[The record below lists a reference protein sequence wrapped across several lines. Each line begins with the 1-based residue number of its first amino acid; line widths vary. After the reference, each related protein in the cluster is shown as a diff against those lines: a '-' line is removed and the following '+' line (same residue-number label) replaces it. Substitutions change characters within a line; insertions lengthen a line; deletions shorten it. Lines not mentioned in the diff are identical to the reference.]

1 MSFLCQLCNK
11 SYVNK
16 NSLAAHK
23 SRYHKRKEIISRS
36 VDEDAKTK
44 RIQRNGYLS
53 DESDNTVKSKEIVK
67 KRPLVMEETSDDSDI
82 EINRGYKRM
91 RSFYEI
97 FNDVNL
103 SFKEQ
108 CDEYVNKLRF
118 KAAQREKNRN

>member
-1 MSFLCQLCNK
+1 MSFLCHVCNK

-67 KRPLVMEETSDDSDI
+67 KRPLVMEETSDDSDV
-82 EINRGYKRM
+82 EIN
-91 RSFYEI
+91 
-97 FNDVNL
+97 
-103 SFKEQ
+103 
-108 CDEYVNKLRF
+108 
-118 KAAQREKNRN
+118 